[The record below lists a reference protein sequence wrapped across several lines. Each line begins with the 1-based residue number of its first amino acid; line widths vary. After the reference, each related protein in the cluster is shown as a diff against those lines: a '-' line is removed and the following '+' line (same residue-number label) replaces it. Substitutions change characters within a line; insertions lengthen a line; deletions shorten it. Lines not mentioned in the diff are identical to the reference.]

1 MPFGVREELLNPIDV
16 QPESNSPVTAESSS
30 TSRSLLNN
38 YDRSTDS
45 DEVLEVTSPPVSQE
59 RMGSLTVTEL
69 PRYHSLVEDFGRLAD
84 RWMASGQL
92 MGPAS
97 VGGGYLLNLQIPLSG
112 EEGDTLLGE
121 FAREENN
128 EEEDL

>member
-1 MPFGVREELLNPIDV
+1 
-16 QPESNSPVTAESSS
+16 
-30 TSRSLLNN
+30 
-38 YDRSTDS
+38 
-45 DEVLEVTSPPVSQE
+45 
-59 RMGSLTVTEL
+59 MGSLTVTEL

-92 MGPAS
+92 MGPAN

-121 FAREENN
+121 FAREEDDD
-128 EEEDL
+128 EIDL

>member
-1 MPFGVREELLNPIDV
+1 
-16 QPESNSPVTAESSS
+16 
-30 TSRSLLNN
+30 
-38 YDRSTDS
+38 
-45 DEVLEVTSPPVSQE
+45 
-59 RMGSLTVTEL
+59 MGSLTVMEL

-92 MGPAS
+92 MGPAN

-121 FAREENN
+121 FAK
-128 EEEDL
+128 EEDDEEKNL

>member
-1 MPFGVREELLNPIDV
+1 MPFGVREESLSPINV
-16 QPESNSPVTAESSS
+16 QPANNSPVTVESLS
-30 TSRSLLNN
+30 TSRSPSSND
-38 YDRSTDS
+38 DRSGDS
-45 DEVLEVTSPPVSQE
+45 DEVLEVTSPLVSQE

-112 EEGDTLLGE
+112 SEGDMLLRE
-121 FAREENN
+121 FAREEDD
-128 EEEDL
+128 EERVL